1 MEAAIALRRRASFY
15 STLTSDVNPE
25 KGASRNW
32 TRGESQVWSEK
43 AKANT
48 SIQPIEDNSHQS
60 GQSARFLFSKILSR
74 NDSMP
79 ISDLGFSPKVNAVES
94 DSSQAMP
101 SLTTPRKG
109 GSTMLLP
116 PSTPSRQ
123 RLTFPETGAS
133 VLVQGTPHKTP
144 MKTPKQVQFNFN
156 FQPAT
161 PSSKVVPDPRSILKS
176 PMSFQSHQ
184 TRTPCKSVS
193 QDRLAHQV
201 IHILDDTNF
210 TGRHQLELHSPLKSE
225 EIVTKREGKLSEE
238 FSGEDLAKLSNESN
252 PGPNN
257 EENQVH
263 RLDENTLRP
272 DEEVE
277 LQSPAKTEKEISIV
291 SPLILRRSPRYPL
304 SYQNNQASN
313 FYQHNPNWSVVDY
326 RRLSVNDQ
334 PSNAQPRP
342 GNSRTNNNGVTED
355 PYQFDEEVEIKPKRL
370 SLADSSTHKRKL
382 FQSSAEKTP
391 IPKRRRIIPNTSPI
405 EESKKTPSCKFQAP
419 KDGSL
424 FHLENSPLLN
434 SIEAKFLA

>member
-1 MEAAIALRRRASFY
+1 
-15 STLTSDVNPE
+15 
-25 KGASRNW
+25 
-32 TRGESQVWSEK
+32 
-43 AKANT
+43 
-48 SIQPIEDNSHQS
+48 
-60 GQSARFLFSKILSR
+60 
-74 NDSMP
+74 
-79 ISDLGFSPKVNAVES
+79 
-94 DSSQAMP
+94 
-101 SLTTPRKG
+101 
-109 GSTMLLP
+109 
-116 PSTPSRQ
+116 
-123 RLTFPETGAS
+123 
-133 VLVQGTPHKTP
+133 
-144 MKTPKQVQFNFN
+144 
-156 FQPAT
+156 
-161 PSSKVVPDPRSILKS
+161 
-176 PMSFQSHQ
+176 
-184 TRTPCKSVS
+184 
-193 QDRLAHQV
+193 V

-225 EIVTKREGKLSEE
+225 EIVTKREDRLSEE

-257 EENQVH
+257 EESQVH